1 VGEVERGEGRM
12 TVLDIIDT
20 ILLVVAFAAVLCA
33 LVRDPDDNAPVSL
46 ERPSG
51 SRAPAP
57 YERAR
62 RKR

>member
-1 VGEVERGEGRM
+1 VIEA
-12 TVLDIIDT
+12 VLIG
-20 ILLVVAFAAVLCA
+20 VALAAVVFA

-57 YERAR
+57 YDRAR